1 MRERQRGFVL
11 ITLVALLVMG
21 ALGFL
26 AYNLSPE
33 FMQAYRQRQTEAA
46 LNEAREALLGYAL
59 RYRDDQAAQ
68 DTNADGDDDR
78 AMYGYLPMPDM
89 GEVFSQNGSLTNPPC
104 VGEGCATLNQNP
116 INPAYTYIG
125 RFPWRTVGTG
135 PLKDGN
141 GECLWYVISSTHRQP
156 DQDQTQ
162 PMNWDTLSQMEIV
175 TTTSPESAR
184 LQIRNASAH
193 DRPIAIIFSPG
204 PPLPGQNR
212 ATINDGNDVTACG
225 GNYLP
230 ANYLEPMLAATL
242 LDHAGNADAGLT
254 YFPGGTSFDTST
266 QRLAFAAEGRL
277 LKDGGGVLRKSCPTD
292 PTTCVEVGN
301 DLGLPITS
309 STLFDAISKH
319 NYFRADINGMLTKLA
334 DCMNQQIYAWDH
346 AVPPAPTIRAF
357 DFAPLLDQSGNPLTA
372 PVGISVGRMNPLS
385 SCFTDDDDPKG
396 YVNHYRDQIFLAGCA
411 SGNCLTA
418 KIRQAD
424 GTTQTQTC
432 AAVVIF
438 AGQRA
443 AGQQRT
449 TTTEI
454 FVDDAGGNH
463 TVQQRNNPANYLEGS
478 NLDAFKTT
486 DTNFFEG
493 FTGDDQFHSGLYS
506 QLPVTYTQLP
516 NQDIV
521 RCVTGAPV
529 VNNVASPNLTLDQ
542 QLVTYDATT
551 GNLILGKANVTSATV
566 AVADLFGCAWMNGID
581 AIGSGFRTYFTFNFS
596 VIGNTGFTFA
606 AIDTDSNS
614 ALPCGMAGSH
624 LGYSGNNGLTAKL
637 AYPKLGIEFDQS
649 RNSGFPTTL
658 SGQQSTNAG
667 RNDPCYTCGSGT
679 ADSHAAIVYWGHEAA
694 NVIDG
699 VILPDND
706 DNVHGFPTDDSLSTL
721 RRPPKNPATA
731 PGIMPM
737 PKMRQANT
745 LFHVRVEV
753 TPTRTTDANIA
764 ENSKTMLQIK
774 VWILPDSATTAN
786 QIAAMKNTTRP
797 MSQLYPGFIE
807 TLSDTPAIF
816 DVASGASCSR
826 NPPVV
831 ACPTDQA
838 CGSDNLCYRQGMKNL
853 RLGFTGSQR
862 TQAQQVMI
870 SNFFTTWLP

>member
-1 MRERQRGFVL
+1 MQQRQRGFVL
-11 ITLVALLVMG
+11 IALVALLVMG

-26 AYNLSPE
+26 VYNLSPE

-46 LNEAREALLGYAL
+46 LSEAREALIGYAL
-59 RYRDDQAAQ
+59 RYRDDQMAL
-68 DTNADGDDDR
+68 DPNSDGDDDR

-89 GEVFSQNGSLTNPPC
+89 GEAFSQNGNLANPPC

-125 RFPWRTVGTG
+125 RFPWRTVGSG
-135 PLKDGN
+135 PIKDGN
-141 GECLWYVISSTHRQP
+141 GECLWYAISSTHRQP
-156 DQDQTQ
+156 DQDQTR

-212 ATINDGNDVTACG
+212 MSINDGNDVTACG
-225 GNYLP
+225 GNYQP
-230 ANYLEPMLAATL
+230 ANYLEPALAATL

-254 YFPGGTSFDTST
+254 YFPGSASFDTST

-277 LKDGGGVLRKSCPTD
+277 LKDGGGALRKSCPSD
-292 PTTCVEVGN
+292 NTTCVEVGN

-309 STLFDAISKH
+309 STLFDAIGQH
-319 NYFRADINGMLTKLA
+319 NYFRADINSMLTKIT

-346 AVPPAPTIRAF
+346 PVPPAPTIRAF

-372 PVGISVGRMNPLS
+372 PTGVSVGRLNPLS
-385 SCFTDDDDPKG
+385 SCFTDDNDPKG
-396 YVNHYRDQIFLAGCA
+396 YVTHYHDQIFLAGCA

-418 KIRQAD
+418 NIRQAD

-432 AAVVIF
+432 AAVVVF

-449 TTTEI
+449 TITETL
-454 FVDDAGGNH
+454 GNGQI
-463 TVQQRNNPANYLEGS
+463 VQQRNNPANYLEGN
-478 NLDAFKTT
+478 NLSAITT
-486 DTNFFEG
+486 GTNPFE
-493 FTGDDQFHSGLYS
+493 GDDQFRPGTYS
-506 QLPVTYTQLP
+506 QLSS
-516 NQDIV
+516 QDIV
-521 RCVTGAPV
+521 RCVTSAPPLS
-529 VNNVASPNLTLDQ
+529 NVASPNLTPAQ
-542 QLVTYDATT
+542 QLVTYDAMT
-551 GNLILGKANVTSATV
+551 GNLVLGKAGVTNRTAG
-566 AVADLFGCAWMNGID
+566 AANLFGCAWLNNPKT
-581 AIGSGFRTYFTFNFS
+581 IGSGFRTYFTFNFS
-596 VIGNTGFTFA
+596 AIGNTGFTFA

-637 AYPKLGIEFDQS
+637 AYPKLGVEFDQS
-649 RNSGFPTTL
+649 RNRNFPLTL
-658 SGQQSTNAG
+658 RGQQGTNAG

-679 ADSHAAIVYWGHEAA
+679 ADSHAAIVYWGHETA
-694 NVIDG
+694 NTIDG

-706 DNVHGFPTDDSLSTL
+706 DNVHGFPTDGSLSTL
-721 RRPPKNPATA
+721 RRPPKNPPVGS
-731 PGIMPM
+731 PGIATIPQ
-737 PKMRQANT
+737 MRT
-745 LFHVRVEV
+745 VDRLIHVRVEV
-753 TPTRTTDANIA
+753 TPTHSADANTA
-764 ENSKTMLQIK
+764 ENSKTMLQTK
-774 VWILPDSATTAN
+774 VWILPDSTTTAN

-797 MSQLYPGFIE
+797 MSQLYPGFTE
-807 TLSDTPAIF
+807 TLSDTAAIF

-862 TQAQQVMI
+862 TQAQQVTI